1 LHVLAREA
9 ADQVRAEEA
18 GGSCDQQFHRVIAGK
33 TGWFVN
39 GKAAAVTRASLGVCL
54 RPRRLTLPR
63 AAATKFRQRQFEQED
78 FVSLSETT
86 TTTTLPKPATSNE
99 RVNILMVDDSREKL
113 LAMES
118 ILDSL
123 GQNLV
128 KAFSGPEALRLLL
141 KQEFAVILLDV
152 NMPGMDG
159 FETASMIRQRQSLE
173 HIPILFVTALSTT
186 DADIF
191 KGYAYGAVDYVL
203 TPILP
208 EILRTKVGV
217 FVELW
222 KQKRALQEQAASL
235 KQLNQDLV
243 NRAEDLSNANK
254 ELESFCYTIA
264 HDLRAPLRA
273 MEGLTAA
280 LVDDFGD
287 HLDDMGHQSADRIRQ
302 SAARMDQMIQELL
315 SYSRLSFV
323 QLELHPVR
331 MDDVVKDAINQIDF
345 DLRQKKARLQVKR
358 SRHRV
363 IGHQPML
370 VQVMSNLITNA
381 VKFCA
386 EGMTPEV
393 IVREERRGEFV
404 RMWVEDNGIGILP
417 EHSERIF
424 RIFERLHDR
433 DKYSGTGIGLAI
445 VQKAISRM
453 GGKVGVESEVGRGSR
468 FWFELPISREAE
480 KVEEP
485 VEEVGEAAKAEVAES
500 APPSPPPE

>member
-1 LHVLAREA
+1 MSDTATL
-9 ADQVRAEEA
+9 Q
-18 GGSCDQQFHRVIAGK
+18 K
-33 TGWFVN
+33 PP
-39 GKAAAVTRASLGVCL
+39 AS
-54 RPRRLTLPR
+54 
-63 AAATKFRQRQFEQED
+63 K
-78 FVSLSETT
+78 ET
-86 TTTTLPKPATSNE
+86 
-99 RVNILMVDDSREKL
+99 VNILMVDDSPEKL

-118 ILDSL
+118 ILQSL

-128 KAFSGPEALRLLL
+128 QVHSGVEALRALL

-159 FETASMIRQRQSLE
+159 FETAQLIRQRPSLE

-186 DADIF
+186 DSDIF
-191 KGYAYGAVDYVL
+191 KGYSFGAVDYVL

-222 KQKRALQEQAASL
+222 RQKRALQEQANTL
-235 KQLNQDLV
+235 RKLNEDLV
-243 NRAEDLSNANK
+243 TRAEQLVSANK

-280 LVDDFGD
+280 LVDDFGSN
-287 HLDDMGHQSADRIRQ
+287 LDEMGHQSADRIRQ
-302 SAARMDQMIQELL
+302 AASRMDQMIQELL
-315 SYSRLSFV
+315 AYSRLTFV
-323 QLELHPVR
+323 QVELQPIRLDEVI
-331 MDDVVKDAINQIDF
+331 KDAVGQIEY

-363 IGHQPML
+363 LGHQPML
-370 VQVMSNLITNA
+370 VQVVSNLITNA
-381 VKFCA
+381 VKFCG

-393 IVREERRGEFV
+393 VVREERRGDFV
-404 RMWVEDNGIGILP
+404 RVWVEDNGIGIAP
-417 EHSERIF
+417 EHCERIF

-433 DKYSGTGIGLAI
+433 DKYTGTGIGLAI
-445 VQKAISRM
+445 VQKAITRM

-468 FWFELPISREAE
+468 FWFDLQIYVEPERSESEPIDAQS
-480 KVEEP
+480 EP
-485 VEEVGEAAKAEVAES
+485 EPAQD
-500 APPSPPPE
+500 SPASEPASS

>member
-1 LHVLAREA
+1 MS
-9 ADQVRAEEA
+9 DT
-18 GGSCDQQFHRVIAGK
+18 K
-33 TGWFVN
+33 T
-39 GKAAAVTRASLGVCL
+39 L
-54 RPRRLTLPR
+54 
-63 AAATKFRQRQFEQED
+63 Q
-78 FVSLSETT
+78 
-86 TTTTLPKPATSNE
+86 KPPTSNE
-99 RVNILMVDDSREKL
+99 TVNILMVDDSPDKL

-118 ILDSL
+118 ILQSL

-128 KAFSGPEALRLLL
+128 KVNSGPEALRALL

-159 FETASMIRQRQSLE
+159 FETASLIRQRPSLE

-191 KGYAYGAVDYVL
+191 KGYSFGAVDYVL

-222 KQKRALQEQAASL
+222 KQKRALTEQAESL
-235 KQLNQDLV
+235 RRLNQDLTS
-243 NRAEDLSNANK
+243 RADQLSAANK

-280 LVDDFGD
+280 LVDDFGSN
-287 HLDDMGHQSADRIRQ
+287 LDEIGHQSADRIRQ

-323 QLELHPVR
+323 QLELQPVR
-331 MDDVVKDAINQIDF
+331 LDDVVKDAISQIDY
-345 DLRQKKARLQVKR
+345 DLRQRKARLQVKR

-363 IGHQPML
+363 LAHQPML
-370 VQVMSNLITNA
+370 VQVVSNLLANA
-381 VKFCA
+381 VKFCG
-386 EGMTPEV
+386 EGITPEV
-393 IVREERRGEFV
+393 IVREERRGDFV
-404 RMWVEDNGIGILP
+404 RVWIEDNGIGIAP
-417 EHSERIF
+417 EHCERIF

-433 DKYSGTGIGLAI
+433 DKYTGTGIGLAI
-445 VQKAISRM
+445 VQKAIARM
-453 GGKVGVESEVGRGSR
+453 GGKVGVESEIGRGSR
-468 FWFELPISREAE
+468 FWFELPIYKSED
-480 KVEEP
+480 KVELLGDEGAESSVAETAAP
-485 VEEVGEAAKAEVAES
+485 PPPAPEEVG
-500 APPSPPPE
+500 

>member
-1 LHVLAREA
+1 M
-9 ADQVRAEEA
+9 
-18 GGSCDQQFHRVIAGK
+18 
-33 TGWFVN
+33 
-39 GKAAAVTRASLGVCL
+39 
-54 RPRRLTLPR
+54 
-63 AAATKFRQRQFEQED
+63 
-78 FVSLSETT
+78 SETT
-86 TTTTLPKPATSNE
+86 TLQKPPISNE
-99 RVNILMVDDSREKL
+99 TVNILMVDDSREKL

-118 ILDSL
+118 ILESL

-128 KAFSGPEALRLLL
+128 KVNSGPEALRVLL

-159 FETASMIRQRQSLE
+159 FETASLIRQRPSLE

-186 DADIF
+186 DSDIF
-191 KGYAYGAVDYVL
+191 KGYSFGAVDYVL

-222 KQKRALQEQAASL
+222 KQKRALQEQAESL
-235 KQLNQDLV
+235 RRLNLDLTA
-243 NRAEDLSNANK
+243 RAEQLVNANK

-280 LVDDFGD
+280 LVDDFGSN
-287 HLDDMGHQSADRIRQ
+287 LDEMGHQSADRIRQ

-315 SYSRLSFV
+315 AYSRLSFV
-323 QLELHPVR
+323 QLEVNPVR
-331 MDDVVKDAINQIDF
+331 MDEVVKDAINQIDY

-363 IGHQPML
+363 LGHQPML
-370 VQVMSNLITNA
+370 VQVMTNLLANA

-386 EGMTPEV
+386 AGITPEV
-393 IVREERRGEFV
+393 VVREERKGDFV
-404 RMWVEDNGIGILP
+404 RVWVEDNGIGIAP
-417 EHSERIF
+417 EHLDRIF

-433 DKYSGTGIGLAI
+433 DKYTGTGIGLAI
-445 VQKAISRM
+445 VQKAIMRM
-453 GGKVGVESEVGRGSR
+453 GGRVGVDSEVGRGSR
-468 FWFELPISREAE
+468 FWFELPIYKEP
-480 KVEEP
+480 EP
-485 VEEVGEAAKAEVAES
+485 VEEPPEEIGEAAVEEVENL
-500 APPSPPPE
+500 APPPRSPQ